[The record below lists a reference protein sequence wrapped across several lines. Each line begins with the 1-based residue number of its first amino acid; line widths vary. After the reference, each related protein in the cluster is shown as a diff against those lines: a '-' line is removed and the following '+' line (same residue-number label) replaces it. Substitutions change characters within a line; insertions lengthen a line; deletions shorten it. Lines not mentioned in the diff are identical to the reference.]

1 MFFLAHPAHTV
12 TTTEYIFNRDRDGCS
27 ISIFDRSLES
37 ARRQFSGDY
46 TFVGTANRTFRNA
59 EKSHAVAAELSTL
72 DRATWLAYPANSG
85 VDADF
90 VLRSEA
96 RGLSIWFHHDTS
108 KYNGFGGKLGASY
121 DRPND
126 GQGRWVTIYSGGEQ
140 VGNPSI
146 GFGASK
152 TNAQIA
158 KDISRRL
165 LPEAET
171 FNARVLAD
179 IAKLDAYEAA
189 TVAAQQAAAGLSPVN
204 GLTFTASGRD
214 VEVRACLSIEQ
225 ATRLRAELASFPE
238 LLRILK
244 NVTFVAEGTA
254 HLKGLEREILPVTGE
269 ARALLDEFSK

>member
-1 MFFLAHPAHTV
+1 MFILAHPAHTV
-12 TTTEYIFNRDRDGCS
+12 TTTEYIFNRARDGSS

-46 TFVGTANRTFRNA
+46 TFVGTTTHTFINA
-59 EKSHAVAAELSTL
+59 EKAHAIAAELSTL
-72 DRATWLAYPANSG
+72 DQTTWLAYPSNSG
-85 VDADF
+85 VEANF

-96 RGLSIWFHHDTS
+96 RGLSIWLQLEAT
-108 KYNGFGGKLGASY
+108 KYNGFGGKFGASY
-121 DRPND
+121 NRPND
-126 GQGRWVTIYSGGEQ
+126 GRGRWVAIYSGGEQ
-140 VGNPSI
+140 VNNPAIRI
-146 GFGASK
+146 GTSK

-158 KDISRRL
+158 KDIFRRL
-165 LPEAET
+165 LPEALT

-189 TVAAQQAAAGLSPVN
+189 TVAAQQAAAGLSPIN

-238 LLRILK
+238 LLRVLK

-254 HLKGLEREILPVTGE
+254 HLKGLEREILPVTDE
-269 ARALLDEFSK
+269 ARALLDKFSK